1 MTLREK
7 NLVNILNLDLL
18 GREPLSISTLMY
30 VGVVCQR
37 RLVHS
42 SFYYSFGSFSLS
54 LKDDGQEKKGKKQK
68 KNKFL
73 AGWMDG
79 WMDKFFLNLCV
90 ASRDERTRSKNIP
103 ITHFLMYIRKICAG
117 ARQQQQSR

>member
-1 MTLREK
+1 MISNFEYFNYYYYRSCIEINKTKSNDTERKKPGEYIKLR
-7 NLVNILNLDLL
+7 LI

-68 KNKFL
+68 KKQIS
-73 AGWMDG
+73 GWMDG
-79 WMDKFFLNLCV
+79 WMD
-90 ASRDERTRSKNIP
+90 
-103 ITHFLMYIRKICAG
+103 G
-117 ARQQQQSR
+117 

>member
-7 NLVNILNLDLL
+7 KVNILNLDLL

-73 AGWMDG
+73 AGWMD
-79 WMDKFFLNLCV
+79 KFFLNLCV